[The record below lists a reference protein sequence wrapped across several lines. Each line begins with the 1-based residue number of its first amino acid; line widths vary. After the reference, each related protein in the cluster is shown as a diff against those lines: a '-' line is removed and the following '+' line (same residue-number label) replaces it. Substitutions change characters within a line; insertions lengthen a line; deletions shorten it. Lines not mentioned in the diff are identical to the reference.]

1 MNTPHLQA
9 DCLAIVTDAR
19 ETLWVRSAPTDIK
32 ALVDSFS
39 ELSQRPENKTR
50 VLYPL
55 LSYTDENG
63 DEKLVELWS
72 SVMTG
77 LCSAV
82 LAGGAVPDT
91 TQVEVWHET
100 LPMFGLGPQSEVV
113 SAKAFQHVANLR
125 VHGSPR
131 WMPEDQSTR
140 DFALDQAYSSTQNVS
155 CGWHPKGARST
166 SVGDILVLVSPEC
179 RRAYR
184 VANFGFDEIT
194 FSD

>member
-1 MNTPHLQA
+1 MKTDSLKA

-39 ELSQRPENKTR
+39 ELSQRPENQSR

-55 LSYTDENG
+55 LSYTDANG

-72 SVMTG
+72 PVMTG
-77 LCSAV
+77 LRSAV
-82 LAGGAVPDT
+82 LTGPVPDT

-131 WMPEDQSTR
+131 WLPEDQATR
-140 DFALDQAYSSTQNVS
+140 DFALDQAYSSTQNVF

-166 SVGDILVLVSPEC
+166 SVGDVLVLVSPEC

-194 FSD
+194 FGD